1 MRPEPRSVQTRRPLR
16 PRKNP
21 YGPGLQKWYCLRI
34 FVDANSTLS
43 RQVKVMCL
51 AVPVRVTEILD
62 ENWALVDLGG
72 VTSRV
77 SLAFVDDVAVGDYL
91 IVHVGHAIARL
102 DVAQAEESLALFRQ
116 IADTLGIESDA
127 LHTRVP

>member
-1 MRPEPRSVQTRRPLR
+1 VYLWTDA
-16 PRKNP
+16 
-21 YGPGLQKWYCLRI
+21 GLTALQ
-34 FVDANSTLS
+34 
-43 RQVKVMCL
+43 QVKGMCL
-51 AVPVRVTEILD
+51 AVPVRVTEVLD

-72 VTSRV
+72 VASRV
-77 SLAFVDDVAVGDYL
+77 SLAFVDDVAVNDYL

-127 LHTRVP
+127 LHTRVS